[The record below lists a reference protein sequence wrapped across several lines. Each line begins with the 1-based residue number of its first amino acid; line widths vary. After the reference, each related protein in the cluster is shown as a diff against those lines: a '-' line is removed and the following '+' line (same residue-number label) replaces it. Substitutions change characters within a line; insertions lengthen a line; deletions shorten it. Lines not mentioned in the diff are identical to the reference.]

1 LSFTNVES
9 TVIARQMGTCAADLS
24 YRTKRLSSGRRI
36 LNPVNDAGG
45 FSFHAKLDSSNQRH
59 HLAMQNLG
67 NALSY
72 SQSQTKL
79 ASVGMQF
86 LDRMSQLTT
95 MAMDSTLNSAD
106 RENYDKE
113 MQELTKEYQNLFRKE
128 FNGIS
133 LFDIASGCGTQSL
146 KVSDSQAGTNEER
159 VYEIDTINGSGVAK
173 IDQFSSLIPDL
184 FRVYHGDVL
193 IHERV
198 SGSSAFPSYIGG
210 VNSGNAADV
219 SEYFGD
225 NYTPEPF
232 QDVGEDGVGGTGDTG
247 EGNGEYDIGEPFTDQ
262 SSGTR
267 DGVPILNGNYDGYG
281 PQEQAFLTAQG
292 WTGSEGTNPTP
303 GDQSGTRSVFKYGPN
318 GTDINGNS
326 YSTDST
332 ILRVVINEGGASISD
347 TDLSPQATEWE
358 YEIEV
363 IPESKNQIQS
373 LMSDG
378 HGTELNLTPVGLP
391 SLFNSSINSV
401 SRARDVL
408 EEIKKAQVCLMG
420 AISQAS
426 ANVQRLNGE
435 ISENQA
441 RISSGEEA
449 ASRIMDLDV
458 ADESLKYAKAK
469 LRFQSIASI
478 ISKAQIIPQAILSL
492 LQKGNL

>member
-1 LSFTNVES
+1 
-9 TVIARQMGTCAADLS
+9 MGTCAADLS

-113 MQELTKEYQNLFRKE
+113 MQELTKEYQNLFRQD
-128 FNGIS
+128 FNGIP
-133 LFDIASGCGTQSL
+133 LFDITNECGTTSL
-146 KVSDSQAGTNEER
+146 KVSESQVGTHEQR
-159 VYEIDTINGSGVAK
+159 VYELDTLTGAGTAK
-173 IDQFSSLIPDL
+173 IDQFSFLIPDL

-210 VNSGNAADV
+210 VNSGNLGDV

-225 NYTPEPF
+225 DYTPEPF
-232 QDVGEDGVGGTGDTG
+232 QDFGEDGVAGTGDTG
-247 EGNGEYDIGEPFTDQ
+247 EGNGEYDFGEPFTDQ
-262 SSGTR
+262 PSGSK
-267 DGVPILNGNYDGYG
+267 DGSPILNGNYDGYG
-281 PQEQAFLTAQG
+281 PQQAAFLSGQA
-292 WTGSEGTNPTP
+292 WTGSEGSNPSP
-303 GDQSGTRSVFKYGPN
+303 GDRAGTRSFFKYGPN
-318 GTDINGNS
+318 GRDVNGNQ
-326 YSTDST
+326 YTTDST
-332 ILRVVINEGGASISD
+332 ILRVVINEGGASVSNI
-347 TDLSPQATEWE
+347 DLSPEVTEWE
-358 YEIEV
+358 YEIE
-363 IPESKNQIQS
+363 ITPESRNETKS

-378 HGTELNLTPVGLP
+378 HGSLVDLNPVALP
-391 SLFNSSINSV
+391 ALFNSSIGSV
-401 SRARDVL
+401 SKARDVL
-408 EEIKKAQVCLMG
+408 EEIKKAQGCLMH

-426 ANVQRLNGE
+426 ANAQRLDKE
-435 ISENQA
+435 IFENQE
-441 RISSGEEA
+441 RIVSSETA
-449 ASRIMDLDV
+449 AARIMDLDV
-458 ADESLKYAKAK
+458 ATESVKYAKAK
-469 LRFQSIASI
+469 LRLQSVASI
-478 ISKAQIIPQAILSL
+478 IGKAQIIPQAILSL
-492 LQKGNL
+492 LQKDNL